1 MLISLFKDLFG
12 SNATRDKENFN
23 HAQMLVQESQ
33 FSSAS
38 LILDSLLERSPVN
51 VQALMLRGLSKR
63 LSGKPREAITD
74 LRRAIELEANRGDAQ
89 FELALCWRL
98 LGDTSQ
104 ALAHCEQARRIDP
117 GSVQA
122 FFLLTQLLLP
132 GDYYSE
138 VLVRIFGHLKPRT
151 YVEIGVF
158 EGATLR
164 LAKSAQVIIG
174 IDPEPRIDWLLEPH
188 MRVFRS
194 TSDEF
199 FARHDLFA
207 ELGQRRVDLAFI
219 DGMHRFEYA
228 MRDFANLERHCG
240 RDSVVLVHD
249 CYPLDEESAG
259 REPRFSRWSGDVWR
273 LIVLLKKYR
282 PDLLIHTIGTAP
294 TGLTVIQNLNPES
307 TFLLDNESRL
317 CAEFLALDY
326 SYLDDDKPSKL
337 NLFPNRWPE
346 IEAMIQRR
354 PT

>member
-1 MLISLFKDLFG
+1 MLIPFLKHLFRSEQSRNEEELARARSMAQSSQLHAA
-12 SNATRDKENFN
+12 SN
-23 HAQMLVQESQ
+23 V
-33 FSSAS
+33 
-38 LILDSLLERSPVN
+38 LDVLLERSPRDAP
-51 VQALMLRGLSKR
+51 ALRLRGSVKR
-63 LSGKPREAITD
+63 LQGNPRAAIAD
-74 LRRAIELEANRGDAQ
+74 LDRSLQLDKVNGDLHL
-89 FELALCWRL
+89 ELALCWRL
-98 LGDTSQ
+98 LGDTSR
-104 ALAHCEQARRIDP
+104 ALEYCERSRQIAP

-122 FFLLTQLLLP
+122 FFLLAQLRLP
-132 GDYYSE
+132 GDDYFE
-138 VLVRIFGHLKPRT
+138 VLRRMIDHLRPRT

-158 EGATLR
+158 EGASLR
-164 LAKSAQVIIG
+164 LAKSAQAIVG
-174 IDPEPRIDWLLEPH
+174 IDPDPKIDWPLEPH
-188 MRVFRS
+188 MRVFRT

-199 FARHDLFA
+199 FATHDLCT

-219 DGMHRFEYA
+219 DGMHRFEFA

-259 REPRFSRWSGDVWR
+259 REPRASRWSGDVWR

-294 TGLTVIQNLNPES
+294 TGLAVIQNLNPES